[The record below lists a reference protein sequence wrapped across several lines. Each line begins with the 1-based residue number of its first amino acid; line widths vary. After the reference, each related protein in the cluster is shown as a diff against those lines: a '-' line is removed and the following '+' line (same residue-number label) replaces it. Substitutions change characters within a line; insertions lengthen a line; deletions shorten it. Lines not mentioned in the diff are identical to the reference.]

1 MTNLSRTQQN
11 AVKQQLLKARH
22 AVDLHLRS
30 LDALN
35 PAKTLARG
43 FATVS
48 KPDGLVTSVKQLQ
61 SGDDVEIALADGKA
75 DATIK

>member
-1 MTNLSRTQQN
+1 MAKHR
-11 AVKQQLLKARH
+11 
-22 AVDLHLRS
+22 VDLQLRS

-48 KPDGLVTSVKQLQ
+48 KGDNLVTSVKQLAT
-61 SGDDVEIALADGKA
+61 DDEIEITLRDGKTGA
-75 DATIK
+75 IVK